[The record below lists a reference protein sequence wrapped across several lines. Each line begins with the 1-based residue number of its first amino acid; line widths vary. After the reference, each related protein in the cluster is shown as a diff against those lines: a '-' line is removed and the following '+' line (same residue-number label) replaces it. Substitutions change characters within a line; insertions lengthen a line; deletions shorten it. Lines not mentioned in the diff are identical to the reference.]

1 MDILKKNQISAL
13 VDTNYYCSK
22 EQELRK
28 ELLKEA
34 LLDSKSKAE
43 LLADA
48 NQQILQGI
56 EKIEEIG
63 IHEDPLDLMCIWQAK
78 YTERKSLSDQLGSK
92 ELNIEAEIL
101 VTWNIQ

>member
-1 MDILKKNQISAL
+1 MWIQITTVLKNRNL
-13 VDTNYYCSK
+13 
-22 EQELRK
+22 EK

-63 IHEDPLDLMCIWQAK
+63 IHEDPLDLMCIGQAK
-78 YTERKSLSDQLGSK
+78 YTARKSLSDQLGSK
-92 ELNIEAEIL
+92 ELNIEAEIR
-101 VTWNIQ
+101 VT